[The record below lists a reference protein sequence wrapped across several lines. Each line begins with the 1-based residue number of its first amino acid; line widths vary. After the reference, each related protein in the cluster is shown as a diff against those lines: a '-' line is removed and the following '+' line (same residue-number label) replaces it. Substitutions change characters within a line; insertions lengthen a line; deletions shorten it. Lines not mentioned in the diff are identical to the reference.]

1 MSKENLNKLVNKIQS
16 RGEAAGSTTPPVAEA
31 SDSVQ
36 IKTDTEGNVP
46 KVEPDTSKKDQ
57 QGTPKKDK
65 PTASKKD
72 QAVTAR
78 NKAIVKNKPTEATSG
93 LTQFANFEELYNTLK
108 SEKDSFSFDNKKI
121 VYVDGDIGDILDLL
135 KKNGKININTFVS
148 YLLQQF
154 ILNHKGI
161 VQELREKKENRF
173 LD

>member
-1 MSKENLNKLVNKIQS
+1 MSKEKINKLVNSLQS
-16 RGEAAGSTTPPVAEA
+16 RGEAAEPTTPPVAEA

-36 IKTDTEGNVP
+36 IKTNKEGNIP
-46 KVEPDTSKKDQ
+46 KVEPDTSKKDHQ
-57 QGTPKKDK
+57 VTPKKDK
-65 PTASKKD
+65 PDASKKD
-72 QAVTAR
+72 QADTAR
-78 NKAIVKNKPTEATSG
+78 NKAIVKNKPIEATNG
-93 LTQFANFEELYNTLK
+93 LTQFANFEELYNTIN

-135 KKNGKININTFVS
+135 KKNGKINISTFVS

-154 ILNHKGI
+154 ILDHKGI